1 MFLNTTMGNLR
12 FKIVKCAKNSSSDV
26 VKKFK
31 LGCGKKFKLGCGKQ
45 FKLGCGKK
53 FKLGCDKKIQARLW

>member
-45 FKLGCGKK
+45 FKLGCG
-53 FKLGCDKKIQARLW
+53 